1 MQDYLKQNEA
11 RFVSELCDY
20 VRFASVSAQPKHR
33 QDLQACAE
41 GVVEHCRQI
50 GLQARL
56 CPTKG
61 NPVVVAR
68 TPPPHPGPL
77 PLGGGKGGKGAR
89 RRRRHFVVYGH
100 YDVQPPEPFELWT
113 SPPFEPRI
121 EGRALEDLRAQG
133 VV

>member
-41 GVVEHCRQI
+41 WVVEHCRQI

-56 CPTKG
+56 CSVQQVGSSRVAVAPSNDRNPTE
-61 NPVVVAR
+61 VR
-68 TPPPHPGPL
+68 L
-77 PLGGGKGGKGAR
+77 RGAP
-89 RRRRHFVVYGH
+89 RH
-100 YDVQPPEPFELWT
+100 
-113 SPPFEPRI
+113 
-121 EGRALEDLRAQG
+121 
-133 VV
+133 